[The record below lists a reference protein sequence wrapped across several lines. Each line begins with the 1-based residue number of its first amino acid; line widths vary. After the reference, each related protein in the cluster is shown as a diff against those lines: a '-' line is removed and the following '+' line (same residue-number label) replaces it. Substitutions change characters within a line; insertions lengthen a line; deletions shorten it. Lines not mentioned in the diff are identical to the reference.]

1 MIAMVQV
8 IENRSVVL
16 LTPLSA
22 LAPGPGEGWFSC
34 RVRVDE
40 AAEVE
45 GYPNL
50 LGATLPRELD
60 ALVPQAA
67 AWVITVEQQV
77 RAVACLAGPGRL
89 RVEEAP
95 LVDLPPSGPPPGE
108 LPPADPRPEV
118 EGAGW

>member
-1 MIAMVQV
+1 MSSMVQV

-16 LTPLSA
+16 LTPLSG
-22 LAPGPGEGWFSC
+22 LAPGPDEGWFSC

-40 AAEVE
+40 AADVD

-50 LGATLPRELD
+50 LGATLPRELE

-67 AWVITVEQQV
+67 AWVIIVEQPV

-95 LVDLPPSGPPPGE
+95 VPDAPPDGPP
-108 LPPADPRPEV
+108 AVDPPEV
-118 EGAGW
+118 AGTGW